1 MKHKET
7 LIRVKDLKK
16 YFQVTSKTLFSEA
29 TYVRANDGVT
39 LDIMKGETLGLVGE
53 SGSGKSTLGRVLL
66 QLYKE
71 TAGATYYYGKTLE
84 EVAPKYVL
92 KTIKDLE
99 KDVKSLE
106 AHRIDRRKLKALL
119 EKAQD
124 PKEVRKAQERFDAVD
139 KKIDN
144 FFDTT
149 VKIFGGLVFSEN
161 LDVTSK
167 TMLKWYETRGKI
179 IETYKKLKAEELII
193 EALAEQGLENESK
206 GQKSKDKVQAL
217 KDQANT
223 LNATLTTTQKE
234 LDAIRKTA
242 ESNDKYERYESRKD
256 NGIDLTRLT
265 ESEMRT
271 LRTELQIIFQDP
283 YSSLDPRMTV
293 AQIIGEA
300 LVAHG
305 MYRKN
310 TQKLTDYIS
319 KVMQE
324 SGLQPYM
331 MHRYPHE
338 FSGGQRQRIGIARA
352 LAVNPEF
359 IVADEAVSAL
369 DVSIQSQIINLMR
382 ELREDRGLTYLFISH
397 DLGVVRYLSDRIA
410 VMYLG
415 DIVELSTTDRIF
427 KDTAH
432 PYTEALLEAIPTI
445 DIETRGEI
453 KPLEGDVPSPVN
465 PPSGCK
471 FHTRCK
477 YATEKCRTV
486 VPEFREYKP
495 EHWVSCHYPLGGE

>member
-1 MKHKET
+1 MKHSET

-16 YFQVTSKTLFSEA
+16 YFQVSSKTLFEDAS
-29 TYVRANDGVT
+29 YVKANDGIT

-71 TAGATYYYGKTLE
+71 TSGTTYYYGRTLE
-84 EVAPKYVL
+84 ELAPKYVI
-92 KTIKDLE
+92 KTIKDVE
-99 KDVKSLE
+99 KDMKALE
-106 AHRIDRRKLKALL
+106 ANRIDRRKLKSQL

-124 PKEVRKAQERFDAVD
+124 PKEIRKAQEKFDEAD
-139 KKIDN
+139 KKIDD

-161 LDVTSK
+161 LDHTSK
-167 TMLKWYETRGKI
+167 VVLKWYETRGKI
-179 IETYKKLKAEELII
+179 IEISKKIKAEELAVDAFS
-193 EALAEQGLENESK
+193 EVGNENPSK
-206 GQKSKDKVQAL
+206 AAKA
-217 KDQANT
+217 QANLNTYNGDLKT
-223 LNATLTTTQKE
+223 LEASLEQTKKE
-234 LDAIRKTA
+234 LDQIRKTA
-242 ESNDKYERYESRKD
+242 ETHPKYERYEERRD

-265 ESEMRT
+265 EAEMRT

-319 KVMQE
+319 QVMVE

-352 LAVNPEF
+352 LAVNPQF

-382 ELREDRGLTYLFISH
+382 ELREERGLTYLFISH

-415 DIVELSTTDRIF
+415 DLVEISTTDNIF
-427 KDTAH
+427 NKTAH
-432 PYTEALLEAIPTI
+432 PYTEALLEAIPTV
-445 DIETRGEI
+445 DVETRGKI

-477 YATEKCRTV
+477 YATEKCRTQ
-486 VPEFREYKP
+486 VPELREIT
-495 EHWVSCHYPLGGE
+495 EGHFVACHYPLGEQ

>member
-1 MKHKET
+1 MKHNET

-16 YFQVTSKTLFSEA
+16 YFKVSSKTLFEDA

-84 EVAPKYVL
+84 ELAPRYVF
-92 KTIKDLE
+92 KTINDLE

-106 AHRIDRRKLKALL
+106 ANRIDRRKLKAQL
-119 EKAQD
+119 ERAQEESAIKKAQ
-124 PKEVRKAQERFDAVD
+124 AQFDEVD
-139 KKIDN
+139 KKIDEY
-144 FFDTT
+144 FDTT
-149 VKIFGGLVFSEN
+149 VKIFGGLVFSED
-161 LDVTSK
+161 LSATSK
-167 TMLKWYETRGKI
+167 AVKKWYETRGALIKAQ
-179 IETYKKLKAEELII
+179 KKLALEQLAL
-193 EALAEQGLENESK
+193 EALVETNEDNTKKADKVKEKIQQYTDECNTLESALANVQNQIDEIRKSAKENE
-206 GQKSKDKVQAL
+206 
-217 KDQANT
+217 
-223 LNATLTTTQKE
+223 
-234 LDAIRKTA
+234 
-242 ESNDKYERYESRKD
+242 KYERYEARKD
-256 NGIDLTRLT
+256 SGIDLTRLT
-265 ESEMRT
+265 EAELRT

-283 YSSLDPRMTV
+283 YSSLDPRMTI

-310 TQKLTDYIS
+310 TQKLTNYIAE
-319 KVMQE
+319 VMEE

-352 LAVNPEF
+352 LAVNPKF

-415 DIVELSTTDRIF
+415 DIVELASTDDIF
-427 KDTAH
+427 NNTAH
-432 PYTEALLEAIPTI
+432 PYTEALLEAIPTT
-445 DIETRGEI
+445 DVATRGQI
-453 KPLEGDVPSPVN
+453 KPLEGDVPSPVH

-477 YATEKCRTV
+477 YATDKCKTV
-486 VPEFREYKP
+486 VPEYREFK
-495 EHWVSCHYPLGGE
+495 ENHFIACHYPLGGE